1 MDESFVLRLIRH
13 APTRG
18 NLQKR
23 YIGWTDEAI
32 LPFDA
37 EPDLLLKT
45 VVGSDLKRC
54 RQTAAVLFPNAVY
67 LANRE
72 LRECHFGQWEMKS
85 YEELKGIELY
95 RNWIDDPWQIKPP
108 GGESLAGMA
117 ERIECGIRKL
127 PDGKAVTLVLH
138 GGPIRYLMAE
148 ALGEKFQDQI
158 ALHGGCHTLTWNSR
172 QAFEERALCTSF
184 SVEPLTAKGNM

>member
-18 NLQKR
+18 NQQKR

-32 LPFDA
+32 LPFGA
-37 EPDLLLKT
+37 EPDLQLKK
-45 VVGSDLKRC
+45 VMGSDLKRC

-67 LANRE
+67 RANRD
-72 LRECHFGQWEMKS
+72 LRECHFGQWEMKT

-95 RNWIDDPWQIKPP
+95 RRWIDDPWQIEPP
-108 GGESLAGMA
+108 GGESLAHMA
-117 ERIECGIRKL
+117 ERVERGIRKL
-127 PDGKAVTLVLH
+127 PDDREVTMVLH
-138 GGPIRYLMAE
+138 GGPIRYLIAE

-158 ALHGGCHTLTWNSR
+158 ALHGGCHTLTWQNR
-172 QAFEERALCTSF
+172 QAFEEREVCTSF
-184 SVEPLTAKGNM
+184 SVEPLTANGNM

>member
-1 MDESFVLRLIRH
+1 MDQFFVLRLIRH

-18 NLQKR
+18 NQQKR

-67 LANRE
+67 RANRE
-72 LRECHFGQWEMKS
+72 LRECHFGQWETKT
-85 YEELKGIELY
+85 YEELKDIGLY
-95 RNWIDDPWQIKPP
+95 QSWIDDPWGIRPP
-108 GGESLAGMA
+108 GGESLADMA
-117 ERIECGIRKL
+117 ERVERGIRKL
-127 PDGKAVTLVLH
+127 PDDREVTLVLH

-158 ALHGGCHTLTWNSR
+158 ALHGGCHTLTWESR

-184 SVEPLTAKGNM
+184 SVEPLTANGNM